1 MAVRMV
7 VLLSLTTLANEREE
21 NFLKEHGFG
30 QLVNKFKEQEVTMDM
45 MSSLSN
51 ADCDQLWPLQ
61 AGRQG
66 AQVHC
71 TALCCTALH
80 CTALHFVTLV
90 ILQVG

>member
-7 VLLSLTTLANEREE
+7 VLLSLALALTTLANEREE

-51 ADCDQLWPLQ
+51 ADFDLYRL
-61 AGRQG
+61 ADRELRY
-66 AQVHC
+66 
-71 TALCCTALH
+71 TALHCTALH
-80 CTALHFVTLV
+80 CTALHCTELH
-90 ILQVG
+90 